1 MRLLELL
8 FLAGTFAAGSAQAS
22 SILVVGSPSPQRG
35 ASTAIL
41 EANPTVDAGM
51 SARAVPLS
59 YPTPSFDAT
68 VSAEPF
74 RLTRSMV
81 AVGTALP
88 DAPVATDETT
98 AAVATKP
105 KRRFNLPPILIRAGV
120 KTEPVMYAIA
130 PPRAPA
136 PKPAETKPGL
146 EDETAEEE
154 DEEVTLPATKPGSPL

>member
-1 MRLLELL
+1 MRLLGLL

-22 SILVVGSPSPQRG
+22 SILVVGSPSAQRRV
-35 ASTAIL
+35 STVIL

-68 VSAEPF
+68 VGAEPF

-98 AAVATKP
+98 AAIAPKP
-105 KRRFNLPPILIRAGV
+105 KRRFNLPPMLIRAGV
-120 KTEPVMYAIA
+120 KTEPALHAIA
-130 PPRAPA
+130 PPRTAV
-136 PKPAETKPGL
+136 PKPAKAKPGL
-146 EDETAEEE
+146 EDETAEEQ